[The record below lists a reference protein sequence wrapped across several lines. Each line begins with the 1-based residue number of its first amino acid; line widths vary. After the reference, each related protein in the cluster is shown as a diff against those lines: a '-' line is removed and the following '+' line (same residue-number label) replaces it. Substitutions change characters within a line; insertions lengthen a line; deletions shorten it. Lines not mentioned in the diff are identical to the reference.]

1 MHKPNYVDVPYFHV
15 ELTATRLDK
24 APARTASGAIPNRA
38 DDPLIDNEGDPEAKL
53 IAAEEAGAL
62 TTEVEHLPNG
72 QARIHIKLTLN
83 F

>member
-1 MHKPNYVDVPYFHV
+1 MPKPNYVEIPVFHI
-15 ELTATRLDK
+15 ELTAARLDK
-24 APARTASGAIPNRA
+24 APARTASGAIPNVA
-38 DDPLIDNEGDPEAKL
+38 DDPLTSTEGDPEAAL